1 MQKKGL
7 NMAKLRFQPGRSAK
21 LVLEPGI
28 PVVIQ
33 AWVAV
38 AEHDDGRMKRVTC
51 QAPNEVA
58 ALLTLQAENPGR
70 AQASDSCVCVARS
83 TLPPGVASDTLG
95 PSKGRRP

>member
-1 MQKKGL
+1 
-7 NMAKLRFQPGRSAK
+7 MAKLRQPTFLGATRTADGTGFIERWRLHHPLHKFS
-21 LVLEPGI
+21 VTLEPGV

-58 ALLTLQAENPGR
+58 ALLTLQAENPGWGMQQLTKLSMEVTR
-70 AQASDSCVCVARS
+70 
-83 TLPPGVASDTLG
+83 
-95 PSKGRRP
+95 